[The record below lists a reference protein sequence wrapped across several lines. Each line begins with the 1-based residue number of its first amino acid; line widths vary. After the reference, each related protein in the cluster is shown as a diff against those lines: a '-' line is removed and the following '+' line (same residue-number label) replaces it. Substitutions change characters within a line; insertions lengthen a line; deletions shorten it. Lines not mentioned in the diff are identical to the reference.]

1 MADRESPEP
10 TERAPEARE
19 GDRAPASDTRPAPA
33 ADPKAGAAPPP
44 EQDAPAPRRVPGAAQ
59 ALFERIDTLQADLRR
74 QASAL
79 TALGDVVERLSAEFE
94 SQGTKLTQVAREVSE
109 ATGRIV
115 RAALDSVQERSQGA
129 LDGLRTAVAGL
140 EERLASTVS
149 GGSDALQMRFG
160 SALETLTT
168 QLRTLEERV
177 EDGLEHA
184 ARSDDL
190 APVRALP
197 GQLAEAMAAVRDALA
212 EVGGA
217 QTALE
222 QRVEAFRDAT
232 SGRTD
237 ELESVLADALTSIV
251 RALREDQG
259 RLAEAMG
266 FRFDEA
272 VGRNAA
278 ETTARVQETATKMD
292 TAIRAL
298 AGRVAQAMTPLRD
311 AVDEALRGVRE
322 QVAAVRS
329 DVDEFRKDAGDL
341 RGAMQRVEGLAES
354 LDAIGR
360 RRGLKE
366 LAEVD
371 RQVLDQQAALVEEF
385 GSARERVGE
394 RLGAL
399 EEQLK
404 AAAEAGD
411 VGQLQAQVSE
421 RLASAV
427 DKLRGSVAEEVAGRV
442 SATLEDVIES
452 MRAQVAQV
460 VPEIVAEA
468 VRSEAAGAAPDRS
481 TAREMRELSKTQR
494 ELDKAIASL
503 RSDVGDVKR
512 RITAWG
518 RQRGSPKMAEEI
530 SSIEGRVGEVERLVQ
545 EDLVD
550 EVYERMQRAFDRRF
564 DALVQLLESRLRPP
578 SDATLAVESRRGLFR
593 RPRES

>member
-1 MADRESPEP
+1 MR
-10 TERAPEARE
+10 ERASGSEPRPSPP
-19 GDRAPASDTRPAPA
+19 GPAGEQ
-33 ADPKAGAAPPP
+33 AGTPAPPP
-44 EQDAPAPRRVPGAAQ
+44 AEDAPSLPNAPVARRGSAAAH
-59 ALFERIDTLQADLRR
+59 ALIERIDALQADLRR

-79 TALGDVVERLSAEFE
+79 TALGDVVERLGAEAE
-94 SQGTKLTQVAREVSE
+94 SQGAKLTQVTREVSE
-109 ATGRIV
+109 ATAGVV
-115 RAALDSVQERSQGA
+115 RAALDSVQERSQSA

-168 QLRTLEERV
+168 QLRALEERV
-177 EDGLEHA
+177 EDGLENS

-212 EVGGA
+212 EVAGA

-222 QRVEAFRDAT
+222 QRVETFRDAT
-232 SGRTD
+232 AGRTD
-237 ELESVLADALTSIV
+237 EVEGALVDALTGMV
-251 RALREDQG
+251 RALREDQA
-259 RLAEAMG
+259 RLAEGMG
-266 FRFDEA
+266 TRFDEA
-272 VGRNAA
+272 IGRNAA

-322 QVAAVRS
+322 QVSEVRS

-341 RGAMQRVEGLAES
+341 RGAMERVEGLADS

-371 RQVLDQQAALVEEF
+371 RKVLDQQAALVEEL
-385 GSARERVGE
+385 GSAGERVGE

-411 VGQLQAQVSE
+411 LGQLQAQVSE

-442 SATLEDVIES
+442 SATLEEVIEG
-452 MRAQVAQV
+452 MRAQVAEV

-494 ELDKAIASL
+494 ELDKAMASL

-564 DALVQLLESRLRPP
+564 DALVQLLESRLRPS
-578 SDATLAVESRRGLFR
+578 SDPTLAVETRRGLFR